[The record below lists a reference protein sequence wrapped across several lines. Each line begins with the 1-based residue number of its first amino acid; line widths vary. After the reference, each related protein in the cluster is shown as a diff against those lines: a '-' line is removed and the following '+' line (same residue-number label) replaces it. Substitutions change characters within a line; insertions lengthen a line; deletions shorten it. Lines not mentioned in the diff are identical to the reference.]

1 MVRRLDHILF
11 GRRAVSMIFAGIIML
26 SLVLTALGTMVF
38 VSHQYDNY
46 RQIADEMT
54 GLANHAQAEN
64 LVANTPGLTAYFVWS
79 GCGGCNMYNMSLSN
93 LGGIGVQIARIY
105 INSPGCASTGGT
117 CILNPSSSSYSYTFT
132 QSKQFINAGEV
143 NHVVL
148 LFLPSTISLPVS
160 YPAPNTVVIVTS
172 RGSVFS
178 FQWPFPV
185 QIGGQSQSAFS
196 AGTMKIAYQCYDGGS
211 NACTSSNSG
220 SGTGYDSKLEPGITG
235 GSASGQY
242 CHEESSTSTP
252 DTEVPQEF
260 TGVNY
265 QGVLDSDTLW
275 FVNPWITQTI
285 LTNTCGTNTGDGCSA
300 ANETNLYFYVNI
312 TNTLTNSYTIAGGT
326 IDLTWYGSNHI
337 DGALI
342 GIYDKNGFHSIS
354 SGYTVAPNAYFYG
367 IFRAYVVELSS
378 LPSYS
383 VTFWGS
389 LAISNNAKDQT
400 YVSGVELSSG
410 FWVRYSC

>member
-1 MVRRLDHILF
+1 MFRRLGHMLF
-11 GRRAVSMIFAGIIML
+11 SRRAISTIIAGIIML
-26 SLVLTALGTMVF
+26 SLVLTALSTMVF
-38 VSHQYDNY
+38 VSQQYDQY
-46 RQIADEMT
+46 QQIADKMM
-54 GLANHAQAEN
+54 GLAKQGQAEN
-64 LVANTPGLTAYFVWS
+64 LVANTPGLTANFVWS
-79 GCGGCNMYNMSLSN
+79 GCSGCNMYNMSLSN

-117 CILNPSSSSYSYTFT
+117 CILNPSSSTYSYTFKQST
-132 QSKQFINAGEV
+132 QFLNPGEV
-143 NHVVL
+143 NHAVL

-185 QIGGQSQSAFS
+185 QVGGQSQSAFS
-196 AGTMKIAYQCYDGGS
+196 AGTMKIAYQCANS
-211 NACTSSNSG
+211 CTSSNSG
-220 SGTGYDSKLEPGITG
+220 SGTGYDSKFEPGITG

-252 DTEVPQEF
+252 DTEIPQEF

-265 QGVLDSDTLW
+265 QGVVDSGTLW
-275 FVNPWITQTI
+275 FINPWITQTI
-285 LTNTCGTNTGDGCSA
+285 LLNTCGTSAGDGCST

-312 TNTLTNSYTIAGGT
+312 TNVYAKSYTVGGGT

-342 GIYDKNGFHSIS
+342 GIYDQNGFHSIT

-367 IFRAYVVELSS
+367 IFRAYTVELSS

-410 FWVRYSC
+410 LWVRYSC